1 MAAETP
7 TALIIEDD
15 DDIRRLLEIVL
26 QQSGF
31 EVGSAVDGATGLEA
45 AREAGAGTAIITVD
59 VGLPDIDGY
68 EVVRRIRPEFGGL
81 IVMISARSTDADR
94 AAGLAAGADAYLTK
108 PFRPRELRASIA
120 EILGADRGDG
130 ALPDTLQGGH
140 E

>member
-1 MAAETP
+1 MTADTR
-7 TALIIEDD
+7 TALVIEDD

-31 EVGSAVDGATGLEA
+31 AVTSAIDGATGLEA
-45 AREAGAGTAIITVD
+45 ARGTDAEIVTVD

-68 EVVRRIRPEFGGL
+68 EVVRRIRPDFGGR

-108 PFRPRELRASIA
+108 PFRPRELRASLA

-130 ALPDTLQGGH
+130 ALSDSLQRGH